1 MDQRPSPAVDKLE
14 AVSSTVIHGRNII
27 GSELLGTG
35 EATFQAF
42 NPRQGSTIASK
53 FHEATEAEIE
63 KAAELANAAAE
74 RLQRIDATE
83 AADLLEAVREEIL
96 ALGDELVEKAD
107 EETALGVDRLRG
119 ERDRTTNQLKLFAD
133 IVREGSWVDARIDTA
148 QPDRKPVPK
157 PDLRRMLQ
165 PIGPVAVF
173 GASNFPLAF
182 SVAGGDT
189 ASALAA
195 RNPVIVKAHPAHPE
209 TSELVGSAIARAVQ
223 KRSLPS
229 GTFSLLHGLSPQVSV
244 TLVMNDHL
252 KAVAFTGS
260 QRAGR
265 ALFDAA
271 GKRREPIPVFS
282 EMGSVNPVFL
292 LKSVLEKN
300 AEKTA
305 EAFYRSVTLGVGQFC
320 TCPGLAFG
328 VDGEGLKRFGDNLG
342 KQFEAGTPG
351 IMLNAAIAKG
361 YAEGFE
367 KAAQIPGVKVRT
379 SVREADARRTE
390 GRPGLV
396 VTDATTWLRHKE
408 LQEEIFGP
416 ATVIVGCASEAEVL
430 ECARALEGSLT
441 ATVHG
446 TPDELAHQ
454 NALLTILERK
464 AGRLLFNGYPTGV
477 EVGYAMQHGGP
488 YPASTDS
495 RFTSVGAAA
504 IYRFARPVCYQ
515 NFPEEAL
522 PIELRNQNARG
533 IWRMIDGR
541 LTKESLG

>member
-1 MDQRPSPAVDKLE
+1 
-14 AVSSTVIHGRNII
+14 VSTTAIKGSNII
-27 GSELLGTG
+27 GSEFSAAG

-42 NPRQGSTIASK
+42 NPREGSAIATM
-53 FHEATEAEIE
+53 FHEATDSEIGKAGE
-63 KAAELANAAAE
+63 LAARAAEE
-74 RLQRIDATE
+74 LQALGASET
-83 AADLLEAVREEIL
+83 ADFLEAIIGEIL
-96 ALGDELVEKAD
+96 GLGDELIEKAN
-107 EETALGVDRLRG
+107 EETALGPDRLRG

-133 IVREGSWVDARIDTA
+133 VVREGSWVDARIDTP

-195 RNPVIVKAHPAHPE
+195 GNPVIVKAHPAHPG
-209 TSELVGSAIARAVQ
+209 TSELVGNAIARAVR
-223 KRSLPS
+223 KKSLPS
-229 GTFSLLHGLSPQVSV
+229 GTFSLLHGFSPRVSMA
-244 TLVMNDHL
+244 LVMNEHV

-271 GKRREPIPVFS
+271 AKRPQPIPVFS

-292 LKSVLEKN
+292 LKSALQKN
-300 AEKTA
+300 AESTA
-305 EAFYRSVTLGVGQFC
+305 AGFYRSMTLGVGQFC

-328 VDGEGLKRFGDNLG
+328 VNGEGVKDFAEYLS
-342 KQFEAGTPG
+342 KQVEAAGAGT
-351 IMLNAAIAKG
+351 MLNAAIAKA
-361 YAEGFE
+361 YTQSFE
-367 KAAQIPGVKVRT
+367 RAAKIPGVEARV
-379 SVREADARRTE
+379 SVREADAQHTE
-390 GRPGLV
+390 GRPGFMV
-396 VTDATTWLRHKE
+396 ADARIWLQHKE

-416 ATVIVGCASEAEVL
+416 STVVVACASQAEIL
-430 ECARALEGSLT
+430 ECARSLEGTLT
-441 ATVHG
+441 ATIHG
-446 TPDELAHQ
+446 EPDELAEQH
-454 NALLTILERK
+454 ALLAILQRK

-495 RFTSVGAAA
+495 RFTSVGTAA

-522 PIELRNQNARG
+522 PAELRNRNPGG

-541 LTKESLG
+541 FTKESLG